1 MSKTVSAILGG
12 DARELRIAE
21 RLLEIGHEVRIFG
34 LEKLPN
40 PPVPYSATALEAVT
54 GAHWLIC
61 PGPGINGDALFAP
74 FAGSGPIL
82 LDEALITASDVKT
95 GGLIL
100 GKASKTVIDVQKKL
114 NFKVIE
120 SKDERHLVIANSTTV
135 SEGLLKLLI
144 ENTPRTLREYKYTI
158 LGYGAT
164 GAPFTDFLIALG
176 CKVTVAARTKVAQER
191 ARQCGATPIDWDD
204 RLSAMK
210 ESEIIINTVP
220 DVEAISKTFYP
231 ELKHAMIVDI
241 ASPPGGMDHDFDE
254 KSGLRIIWGRGLG
267 NRAPHSTGDIR
278 FGFID
283 QVLKANPAK

>member
-1 MSKTVSAILGG
+1 MGKTISVILGG

-40 PPVPYSATALEAVT
+40 PPVPYSSTAIEAVT
-54 GAHWLIC
+54 DAQWLIC
-61 PGPGINGDALFAP
+61 PGPGINGDALYAP
-74 FAGSGPIL
+74 FATNGPIL
-82 LDEALITASDVKT
+82 LDEALLSASNVIA

-100 GKASKTVIDVQKKL
+100 GKASKTVLEVQKKL

-135 SEGLLKLLI
+135 SEGLIKLLI

-164 GAPFTDFLIALG
+164 GAAFTDFLIALG
-176 CKVTVAARTKVAQER
+176 CEVTVAARSKVAQER
-191 ARQCGATPIDWDD
+191 ARQCGAQPIAWDD
-204 RLSAMK
+204 RLTAMK
-210 ESEIIINTVP
+210 GSQIVINTVP
-220 DVEAISKTFYP
+220 DVEAVSKVFYP
-231 ELKHAMIVDI
+231 ELKNVMIVDI
-241 ASPPGGMDHDFDE
+241 ASPPGGMDHDLDE
-254 KSGLRIIWGRGLG
+254 KSGLNIIWGRGLG

-278 FGFID
+278 FGFIEE
-283 QVLKANPAK
+283 VLKANQTK